1 MAVGEELEP
10 LTHEQV
16 VEVANRTK
24 PVFMKLI
31 KGIVE
36 EVVLA

>member
-10 LTHEQV
+10 LTHAQV

-24 PVFMKLI
+24 PKFIQLVKEF
-31 KGIVE
+31 
-36 EVVLA
+36 LATV